1 MAGIDRDLLLDL
13 DRHLRGADYASVPA
27 ASASPSPP
35 STHVDVP
42 GAVEAVQITAAS
54 MTAMAER
61 IQELEAHS
69 QAFQVSNRELEEQGA
84 ELAAELNDVVQQR
97 DAFAADL
104 ELKMERY
111 RQLESSVAKQVSRST
126 GLERELKVARTN
138 LARIAEAVGST
149 LGRPA

>member
-13 DRHLRGADYASVPA
+13 DRHLRGADDASMPA

-35 STHVDVP
+35 STHIDVS
-42 GAVEAVQITAAS
+42 GVVEAVRFTAVS

-84 ELAAELNDVVQQR
+84 ELAAELSDVAKER
-97 DAFAADL
+97 DALAADL
-104 ELKMERY
+104 ELEKERY
-111 RQLESSVAKQVSRST
+111 RQLESSVAEQVSRST
-126 GLERELKVARTN
+126 GLERELSVARTN
-138 LARIAEAVGST
+138 LEKIAEAVGST
-149 LGRPA
+149 LGRLA

>member
-1 MAGIDRDLLLDL
+1 
-13 DRHLRGADYASVPA
+13 
-27 ASASPSPP
+27 
-35 STHVDVP
+35 
-42 GAVEAVQITAAS
+42 

-84 ELAAELNDVVQQR
+84 ELAAELSDVAKQR
-97 DAFAADL
+97 DALAADL
-104 ELKMERY
+104 ELEKARY
-111 RQLESSVAKQVSRST
+111 RQLESSVAEQVSRST
-126 GLERELKVARTN
+126 GLERELSVARTD